1 MVAYTVSQKADLD
14 ALAVTVRAE
23 IAALRENYCSMLQRA
38 LAAGDALIAAQAALP
53 ERRRW
58 VKWLRTSCSL
68 KERSAFV
75 YMQLARHREMIEA
88 EQQRVVD
95 LSVRAALR
103 LIADKGAAPKKSAKP
118 KPALSPLVWATATPD
133 QRTLFLNAVG
143 LPAIFAAMPPS
154 WQAEIRQR
162 VLGQERARARADNKS
177 DSLIVKALRQAL
189 SLQKAAKGNELA
201 AGVAA
206 ALNTMN
212 NLLLKDGADLNDIV
226 GIELGHSIRTT
237 KRRAA

>member
-1 MVAYTVSQKADLD
+1 MVADTVPCKTDLH
-14 ALAVTVRAE
+14 ALAVTVRVE
-23 IAALRENYCSMLQRA
+23 IAAMHENYCNALQRA
-38 LAAGDALIAAQAALP
+38 LSAGDALIAAQDALS
-53 ERRRW
+53 ERRQW
-58 VKWLRTSCSL
+58 INWLRTCCSL
-68 KERSAFV
+68 KERTAFL
-75 YMQLARHREMIEA
+75 YMRLARRREVIEA
-88 EQQRVVD
+88 EQQHVGD
-95 LSVRAALR
+95 LSLRAALR

-118 KPALSPLVWATATPD
+118 KPALSPLMWATATPD
-133 QRTLFLNAVG
+133 QRTLFLNAIG
-143 LPAIFAAMPPS
+143 LPAILAAMPPP
-154 WQAEIRQR
+154 WHAEIRQR
-162 VLGQERARARADNKS
+162 VLGQERASARADNKS

-226 GIELGHSIRTT
+226 GIELGHAIRTT